1 MSLTPEKPFLTLDID
16 VGPLQ
21 IIGDTGGGVR
31 RFVPILGGR
40 VRGDLTGEI
49 LPGADW
55 QIVDKDG
62 NLEIDAHYAL
72 RTAAGQIIE
81 VSSLGVRTGPPAVLA
96 RLAAGEAVDASQY
109 YFRTAVRFKA
119 AAPALRHLNHR
130 LAVARGERRQ
140 NTVVLEVFEVL

>member
-1 MSLTPEKPFLTLDID
+1 MSLTPETPFLTFEVD

-21 IIGDTGGGVR
+21 IIGDTGNGIR

-55 QIVDKDG
+55 QVVDKDG
-62 NLEIDAHYAL
+62 NLELDAHYAL
-72 RTAAGQIIE
+72 KTTTGDIVE
-81 VSSLGVRTGPPAVLA
+81 LSSLGVRTGPPEVLA
-96 RLAAGEAVDASQY
+96 RLAAGEAVDPREY
-109 YFRTAVRFKA
+109 YFRTTIRFKA

-130 LAVARGERRQ
+130 LEVARGERRK
-140 NTVVLEVFEVL
+140 NTVILEVFEVL